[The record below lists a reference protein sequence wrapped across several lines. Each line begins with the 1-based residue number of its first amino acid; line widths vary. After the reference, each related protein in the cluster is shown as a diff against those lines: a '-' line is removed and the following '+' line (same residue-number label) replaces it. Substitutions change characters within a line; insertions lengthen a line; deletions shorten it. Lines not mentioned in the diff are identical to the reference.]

1 VTNSICRIDS
11 NGGLFGLPSSLTA
24 KEATALARI
33 LGALWVST
41 YGQPTG
47 DLVEDLAVCHRLF
60 DPVARGARLRDLLA
74 LLPPAP
80 STPPSVRKWITEPLV
95 VRVDSVRQ
103 IVGLEARVI
112 LDLLTTRDLSTT
124 VTWTDPEIIAAHRAV
139 ASIYR
144 AWSRQR
150 LDQVI
155 ALRTGH
161 AKEVMQA
168 IAVGFVLALLVNRS
182 TAPDRALQVV
192 DIIDRPD
199 DHVDGAVFAAAE
211 AFAQRVSGRND
222 RSQAQHRLKGGYG
235 VSEARRRLGEMLIR
249 DTNGMYIAPSS
260 SDAVVVLLAE
270 DLARRTR
277 LTAESLAY
285 GFDALVEAY
294 RRSFVRMALKSPSHE
309 RAADTRALRARVLE
323 AFEQA
328 RKGEAR
334 D

>member
-1 VTNSICRIDS
+1 
-11 NGGLFGLPSSLTA
+11 
-24 KEATALARI
+24 
-33 LGALWVST
+33 VST

-60 DPVARGARLRDLLA
+60 DPVARGGRLRDALA
-74 LLPPAP
+74 RLPPAP
-80 STPPSVRKWITEPLV
+80 PTPPSVREWVTEPLV
-95 VRVDSVRQ
+95 VRVDGVRQ

-112 LDLLTTRDLSTT
+112 LDLLTARDLSTAI
-124 VTWTDPEIIAAHRAV
+124 TWTDREIIAAHRVV
-139 ASIYR
+139 ASVYR
-144 AWSRQR
+144 TWSRQR

-168 IAVGFVLALLVNRS
+168 IAVGFVVALLVNRS
-182 TAPDRALQVV
+182 TAPERALRVV
-192 DIIDRPD
+192 DIDKPD

-211 AFAQRVSGRND
+211 AFAQRISGRND

-249 DTNGMYIAPSS
+249 DANGVYVAPSR
-260 SDAVVVLLAE
+260 SDAVVALLAE

-277 LTAESLAY
+277 LTVEGLAY
-285 GFDALVEAY
+285 GFDDLVEAY

-309 RAADTRALRARVLE
+309 RAADTRALRAQVLE

-328 RKGEAR
+328 RKGKER
-334 D
+334 E

>member
-1 VTNSICRIDS
+1 VTDS
-11 NGGLFGLPSSLTA
+11 ASRPDTTETLFGLPPSLTA
-24 KEATALARI
+24 KEASALARI

-47 DLVEDLAVCHRLF
+47 DLVEDLAVCRRLF
-60 DPVARGARLRDLLA
+60 DPVARGGRLRDMLA
-74 LLPPAP
+74 RLPPAP
-80 STPPSVRKWITEPLV
+80 STPPSVRGWVTEPLV
-95 VRVDSVRQ
+95 VRVDGVRQ

-112 LDLLTTRDLSTT
+112 LDLLAAHDLSTA
-124 VTWTDPEIIAAHRAV
+124 VTWTDREIIAAHRAV
-139 ASIYR
+139 ASVYR
-144 AWSRQR
+144 TWSRQR

-155 ALRTGH
+155 ALRTGN

-182 TAPDRALQVV
+182 TAPERALQVM
-192 DIIDRPD
+192 DINKPD

-222 RSQAQHRLKGGYG
+222 RSQTQYRLKGGYG

-249 DTNGMYIAPSS
+249 DANGMYVAPSRT
-260 SDAVVVLLAE
+260 DAVVVLLAE

-277 LTAESLAY
+277 LTAESLGH
-285 GFDALVEAY
+285 GFDDLVEAY

-309 RAADTRALRARVLE
+309 RAADTRALRARVIE
-323 AFEQA
+323 TFEQA
-328 RKGEAR
+328 RKGATRE
-334 D
+334 